1 MSGSN
6 LILLFDRELP
16 FSDGR
21 HLYNHVNYLLRTD
34 PFQRWTNTA
43 TRTCRA
49 WIPSSPSR
57 QPVLEFFGGS
67 DERDALKERLLG
79 SLKGHFQTTDLSSSG
94 AYRSLFMARLVPAY
108 LGPDG
113 SPTAD
118 VWQPQ
123 DAPGL
128 VTSIAARFAAC
139 AAADLMCMVSH
150 VDQDECDHLHA
161 LFSWDGRKPRGRS
174 RLDVIFGGD
183 AL

>member
-1 MSGSN
+1 
-6 LILLFDRELP
+6 
-16 FSDGR
+16 
-21 HLYNHVNYLLRTD
+21 
-34 PFQRWTNTA
+34 
-43 TRTCRA
+43 
-49 WIPSSPSR
+49 
-57 QPVLEFFGGS
+57 
-67 DERDALKERLLG
+67 
-79 SLKGHFQTTDLSSSG
+79 
-94 AYRSLFMARLVPAY
+94 MARLVPAY